1 MEPFLFRAFF
11 IYKQYFKLNVLYHTK
26 KYFQL
31 KHTDKQLCIMHY
43 DLL

>member
-1 MEPFLFRAFF
+1 MEPFLFIAFF
-11 IYKQYFKLNVLYHTK
+11 IYKQYFKLNVLYHK